1 MQDTKKAIMESA
13 MRLFS
18 QRGIYQTSLKDIAEE
33 TSVSKGTIFYHF
45 PTKDEL
51 LYEIMDY
58 GFSDALDKLFMASIE
73 TDKLGDK
80 KFIFS
85 QCLEILRDDKLLFPI
100 NIHLLEVALCG
111 NEVIFEKMHEKYCQ
125 WRKMF
130 YNLIVSNYADE
141 ELKLDEEV
149 IDAQASI
156 ILALIDGLHV
166 QHMVSPEHFNVEE
179 LSKQAATAINAMVSL
194 EVSQPK

>member
-1 MQDTKKAIMESA
+1 MQDTKRAIMETA

-58 GFSDALDKLFMASIE
+58 GFSDALDKLFTASIE
-73 TDKLGDK
+73 TDKKGDK
-80 KFIFS
+80 QFIFS
-85 QCLEILRDDKLLFPI
+85 QCLELLGDDRLLFPI

-111 NEVIFEKMHEKYCQ
+111 NEVIFKKMHDKYCQ

-130 YNLIVSNYADE
+130 YNLIVSNSMDKE
-141 ELKLDEEV
+141 PDLDEEV
-149 IDAQASI
+149 IDAQASV
-156 ILALIDGLHV
+156 ILAIIDGLHV
-166 QHMVSPEHFNVEE
+166 QHMVSPEHFNVEA
-179 LSKQAATAINAMVSL
+179 LSKQAAAAINAMVCL